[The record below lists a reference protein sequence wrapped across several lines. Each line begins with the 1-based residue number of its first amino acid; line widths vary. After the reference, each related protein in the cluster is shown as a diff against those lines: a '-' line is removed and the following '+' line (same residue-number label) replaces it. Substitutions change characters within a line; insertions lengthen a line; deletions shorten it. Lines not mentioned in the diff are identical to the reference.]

1 MEHLGKARTSAPER
15 PKADTL
21 WPAAEDETQGRNV
34 SSASLI
40 FRDIL
45 EGLYEG
51 RFVPGQR
58 LVETDLTRIY
68 NVSRGS
74 VREALNRLAAEG
86 IVALHLHRG
95 AHIRL
100 LTRAEARN
108 IVVLLELL
116 IGLSARLAA
125 EKLKDAGKTSVA
137 RKKFVQVSEHLLGF
151 DGKPESYDL
160 IRARNRFYNCLVD
173 IGGNDALARVL
184 PSMSVH
190 LIRVQFRAFQKGK
203 DRFADYRQMSEAVLA
218 GDARRAELAGRRHV
232 RRLGSNLDHLPDAAF
247 APD

>member
-1 MEHLGKARTSAPER
+1 MDKTRAARDER
-15 PKADTL
+15 ADLADAQHTAREQSQPRDIGS
-21 WPAAEDETQGRNV
+21 PAV
-34 SSASLI
+34 I

-68 NVSRGS
+68 GVSRGS

-100 LTRAEARN
+100 LTRSEAEN
-108 IVVLLELL
+108 IVVLLEVL
-116 IGLSARLAA
+116 IGLAARLAA
-125 EKLKDAGKTSVA
+125 QKLEGAGKASAA
-137 RKKFVQVSEHLLGF
+137 RKRFQQVCEHLLAF
-151 DGKPESYDL
+151 ENRPESYDL
-160 IRARNRFYNCLVD
+160 IRARNRFYNCLVE
-173 IGGNDALARVL
+173 IGGNDALGRML

-190 LIRVQFRAFQKGK
+190 LIRVQFRAFQKHSNK
-203 DRFADYRQMSEAVLA
+203 YRFTDYHQISEAVLA
-218 GDARRAELAGRRHV
+218 GDARRAELAGRRHI
-232 RRLGSNLDHLPDAAF
+232 RRLGDMLQHMPDNAF
-247 APD
+247 APV